1 MRRKEC
7 EELFVVKVYRMVWMS
22 VWMGW
27 GGIRKGEGELVMV
40 GFGVWR
46 FRGGWYEG
54 CGVEG
59 G

>member
-1 MRRKEC
+1 M
-7 EELFVVKVYRMVWMS
+7 VKVYMMVCDEF
-22 VWMGW
+22 WMGW

>member
-1 MRRKEC
+1 MRRKEF
-7 EELFVVKVYRMVWMS
+7 EELFDGKGIYDGLDEF
-22 VWMGW
+22 WMGW

>member
-1 MRRKEC
+1 M
-7 EELFVVKVYRMVWMS
+7 VKIYMMVWDEF
-22 VWMGW
+22 WMGW
-27 GGIRKGEGELVMV
+27 VGIRKGEGELVMV